1 MPDKRHQAAETLNR
15 YLIECGIVQPDDK
28 IRALNRQYAIS
39 WLHILRQAGHA
50 SDLTMWDIELGRE
63 ALIDWL
69 SA

>member
-1 MPDKRHQAAETLNR
+1 MPDKRH
-15 YLIECGIVQPDDK
+15 
-28 IRALNRQYAIS
+28 
-39 WLHILRQAGHA
+39 QAGHA